1 MPLSERGFSAEADGL
16 PHQPF
21 RQTNN
26 RIPQRQDVLF
36 YLHFHLL
43 QRTALRHAHKHRR
56 SCAQKSAAVRTNTS
70 VCVHNRGRYYTPLK
84 YKYLEKQDVK
94 PASNSPFF
102 TFWSIFRQTAPPVLP
117 PADGVS
123 SHRQTGNPRSGTRMP
138 SRHARK
144 KKRNATSRVT
154 PCGQHQA
161 AQPALSPTRLRQPRP
176 AKTAQ
181 CVWSSRRTLSPSSF
195 SMRVFIFPPKGQ
207 G

>member
-16 PHQPF
+16 PHQPS
-21 RQTNN
+21 RQTDN
-26 RIPQRQDVLF
+26 RIPQRQDILF

-56 SCAQKSAAVRTNTS
+56 SCAQKSAAVRTKTS
-70 VCVHNRGRYYTPLK
+70 VCAHNRGRYYTPLK

-94 PASNSPFF
+94 PASNSSFF
-102 TFWSIFRQTAPPVLP
+102 TFRSIFRQTAPPVLP

-144 KKRNATSRVT
+144 KR
-154 PCGQHQA
+154 G
-161 AQPALSPTRLRQPRP
+161 TRHPVSRP
-176 AKTAQ
+176 AGNIRQ
-181 CVWSSRRTLSPSSF
+181 RSPPCS
-195 SMRVFIFPPKGQ
+195 PPAPGRPVRP
-207 G
+207 GPLNACGRADARCPPNRFR